1 MSMGKPS
8 PIMMRAARKEL
19 GLATSETIMVGDTL
33 ETDILGGVQMGYR
46 TILVLTGTSQ
56 EADLTRLAYG
66 PDRVMGS
73 VAELADPSVDL
84 TQVVPM
90 GDASEDS
97 VHDIDEWRRSAS

>member
-1 MSMGKPS
+1 MGKPS

-73 VAELADPSVDL
+73 VADPSVDL